1 METTPH
7 GHATTTTTRR
17 SQRGFTL
24 IELMIVIAIVSI
36 LAAVS
41 FPQYQKFI
49 AKSKL
54 ATAFAEISAG
64 KIGVETAIA
73 DGLFVS
79 NPIDIGLAQATER
92 CKNVEVAA
100 DVFNGSASITCNL
113 NEDSVYGSGTLVV
126 SRGSAADLWECSAT
140 LSSSGFENLLPK
152 PCR

>member
-1 METTPH
+1 METTHH
-7 GHATTTTTRR
+7 GHATNAGTRR

-54 ATAFAEISAG
+54 SAAFAEISAG
-64 KIGVETAIA
+64 KIGVEAAIA
-73 DGLFVS
+73 EGVDVD
-79 NPIDIGLAQATER
+79 NPIDIGLAQGTER
-92 CKNVEVAA
+92 CNTIEVET
-100 DVFNGSASITCNL
+100 DVGDGSASITCSL
-113 NEDSVYGSGTLVV
+113 NEDSVYGGGELVV
-126 SRGSAADLWECSAT
+126 SRLSSSLLWECSAT
-140 LSSSGFENLLPK
+140 LGNDDVDNLLPK